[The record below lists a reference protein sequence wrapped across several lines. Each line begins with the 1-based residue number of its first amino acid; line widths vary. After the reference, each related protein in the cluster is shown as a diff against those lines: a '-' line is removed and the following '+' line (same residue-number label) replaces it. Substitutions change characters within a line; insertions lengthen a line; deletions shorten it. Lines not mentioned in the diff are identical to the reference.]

1 MGAPHWCADW
11 VGSVG
16 RVSLHPGRRGPRFAA
31 VAASEPRRFAASARA
46 APWPTPAVRRTDGQP
61 AAAHRA
67 APTLAKAR
75 DAARRLAAQP
85 VARRCVA
92 RREARPPREV
102 QAPGEARAPRELQGR
117 PGPRAPPALLPVFL
131 PVSAVAR
138 LRLSPAQQKR

>member
-1 MGAPHWCADW
+1 HWCADW

-61 AAAHRA
+61 AAARRA
-67 APTLAKAR
+67 APTRA
-75 DAARRLAAQP
+75 AARRAGQP
-85 VARRCVA
+85 VARRCA
-92 RREARPPREV
+92 APRAERPRRPREV

-117 PGPRAPPALLPVFL
+117 GPRAPPALLPVFL

-138 LRLSPAQQKR
+138 LRLSPARQKR

>member
-1 MGAPHWCADW
+1 
-11 VGSVG
+11 G

-61 AAAHRA
+61 AAAPRA
-67 APTLAKAR
+67 EP
-75 DAARRLAAQP
+75 P
-85 VARRCVA
+85 
-92 RREARPPREV
+92 RREAQAPGEERRAREV

-117 PGPRAPPALLPVFL
+117 GRRAPPALLPVFL

-138 LRLSPAQQKR
+138 LRLSPARQKR